1 MIEIKFDEMQKQA
14 VAYDA
19 DVKIGECDYEDE
31 GDTWNIVHTSV
42 SDSHQGQGIAR
53 KLVECV
59 IENAEKQNKKLVADC
74 WYAAKILEKR
84 G

>member
-1 MIEIKFDEMQKQA
+1 MVEIKFDDIKKQA
-14 VAYDA
+14 VAYDGEES
-19 DVKIGECDYEDE
+19 VGECNYEEE

-53 KLVECV
+53 KLVERV

-74 WYAAKILEKR
+74 WYAAKVLEKR

>member
-1 MIEIKFDEMQKQA
+1 MLKIKFDEIRKQS
-14 VAYDA
+14 VAYD
-19 DVKIGECDYEDE
+19 DEVKVGECDYKEE

-59 IENAEKQNKKLVADC
+59 IKNAQKQNKKLVANC
-74 WYAAKILEKR
+74 WYAKKLLNK
-84 G
+84 

>member
-1 MIEIKFDEMQKQA
+1 MIEIKFDEIKKQA
-14 VAYDA
+14 VAYDN
-19 DVKIGECDYEDE
+19 DISVGECDYEEE

-42 SDSHQGQGIAR
+42 SYKYQGQGIAR

-59 IENAEKQNKKLVADC
+59 IENAEKQNKKLIADC